1 MKSEITNRNIET
13 IKWWLAV
20 VVTGVVLGLVQ
31 TGICRLLG
39 V

>member
-1 MKSEITNRNIET
+1 MKSETTKRNIET
-13 IKWWLAV
+13 VKWWLAV
-20 VVTGVVLGLVQ
+20 VVAGVVLGLVQ